1 MSDAT
6 TTFFEDLGRTGH
18 QRLLP
23 RTSGTIRF
31 DLAHE
36 GGTDHW
42 LVTIENGDIRV
53 SRERAEA
60 DAIIGTD
67 RAFFERLARGE
78 AKPLSAWLRND
89 ITSEGQFRYVVLL
102 ERLFPPP
109 PGARHPR
116 SLAPQRGP
124 A

>member
-1 MSDAT
+1 MSDTT
-6 TTFFEDLGRTGH
+6 TTFFDELGRNGH

-53 SRERAEA
+53 SRDRGEA
-60 DAIIGTD
+60 DAVICTN
-67 RAFFERLARGE
+67 RAFFERMARGE

-89 ITSEGQFRYVVLL
+89 ITSEGQFRYVIML

-116 SLAPQRGP
+116 SLAPHGGR